1 MNEDIEV
8 YLDDSGSY
16 LEALIK
22 SRKHLKESEAL
33 LQKLDQLI
41 TLELDLGVMAAEKAK
56 SEILK
61 KQDKDNIV
69 RPIK

>member
-41 TLELDLGVMAAEKAK
+41 SLELDLGVMAAEKAK

>member
-8 YLDDSGSY
+8 YLDESGGY

-22 SRKHLKESEAL
+22 SRKHLKESEL

-41 TLELDLGVMAAEKAK
+41 SLELDLGVMAAEKAK